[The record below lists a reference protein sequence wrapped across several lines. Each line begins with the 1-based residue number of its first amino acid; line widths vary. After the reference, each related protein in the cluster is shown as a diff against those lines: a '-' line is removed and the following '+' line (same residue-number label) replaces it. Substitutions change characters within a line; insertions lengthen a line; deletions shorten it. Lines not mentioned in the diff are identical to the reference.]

1 MRKAKKEYLG
11 KGHNCGYEGKI
22 RKKILQDIIK
32 RNRVICGLGENC
44 AKKVIKTTEL
54 KKKISVCQEEKHL
67 LSFIDFKS
75 LIFFF

>member
-22 RKKILQDIIK
+22 RKKNLQDIIK

-54 KKKISVCQEEKHL
+54 KKKKNLCQEEKHL

>member
-32 RNRVICGLGENC
+32 RNRVKCGLGENC
-44 AKKVIKTTEL
+44 AKNVIKTTEL
-54 KKKISVCQEEKHL
+54 KKK
-67 LSFIDFKS
+67 KS
-75 LIFFF
+75 LFVKRKNTFCRSLTLNL